1 MTLGLV
7 QKIAGKIKKEAN
19 WWNRFNLSLPG
30 RINVAKAMLYSQV
43 NYLGS
48 FLPFTKEQIQEFST
62 PIENF
67 VNGNLRISKQ
77 RLYTSIK
84 NGGLGLTKMGD
95 FLNYQKCGWTFLI
108 KSYDE
113 KWKIE
118 FFNGS
123 KGNITQ
129 ARGSDFPNNKI
140 LHTFATALTTL
151 CDSHLK
157 KNQNYK
163 DVLIFNNNCLPLSY
177 RPYTLIDKAFF
188 PEPQAKTVSVRKL
201 FPDNILITRDS
212 LAILCGTMIT
222 NDQYK
227 KLKKLANNW
236 TTRFENENAL
246 QTSEKFEN
254 FFKKSKNGSKIFKNC
269 VLPVEEGYVPHNII
283 KYGKTTDSVIQINQ
297 LINLNTLWKE
307 NYFDNKTKSFILN
320 YITIH

>member
-1 MTLGLV
+1 M
-7 QKIAGKIKKEAN
+7 
-19 WWNRFNLSLPG
+19 WLSP
-30 RINVAKAMLYSQV
+30 
-43 NYLGS
+43 
-48 FLPFTKEQIQEFST
+48 E
-62 PIENF
+62 
-67 VNGNLRISKQ
+67 
-77 RLYTSIK
+77 
-84 NGGLGLTKMGD
+84 
-95 FLNYQKCGWTFLI
+95 
-108 KSYDE
+108 
-113 KWKIE
+113 
-118 FFNGS
+118 
-123 KGNITQ
+123 
-129 ARGSDFPNNKI
+129 
-140 LHTFATALTTL
+140 
-151 CDSHLK
+151 

-254 FFKKSKNGSKIFKNC
+254 FFKKSKKGSKIFKNC
-269 VLPVEEGYVPHNII
+269 VLPVEEGYVLHNII
-283 KYGKTTDSVIQINQ
+283 KHGKTTDSVIQINQ